1 MSTGTA
7 GLAIT
12 KAKTDAKKTTV
23 VMQEVAMAT
32 CCQNQY

>member
-7 GLAIT
+7 GLAMT
-12 KAKTDAKKTTV
+12 KVKANAKKATRV
-23 VMQEVAMAT
+23 IKAVAMAT

>member
-7 GLAIT
+7 GLAMT
-12 KAKTDAKKTTV
+12 NAKSNVTKTTTT
-23 VMQEVAMAT
+23 MKKVAMAT